1 MIGIRTGLH
10 ENDQP
15 FKLEYW
21 SCLAFRCRQAG
32 PVTGRFP
39 GREQDPSG
47 SEEKIFGHGL
57 RNPI

>member
-1 MIGIRTGLH
+1 MRTISHSSWSFG
-10 ENDQP
+10 
-15 FKLEYW
+15 

-39 GREQDPSG
+39 GSEQDPSG